1 MTAFLGQFLHLNFY
15 SLMNFKAKLLASFV
29 GLCLSLSAC
38 AQNETP
44 EQLVKKRLAERL
56 TNLPEISSVTA
67 SPLKGIYEVV
77 IEGPEIYYTD
87 EKAEYLMRGDLFDIV
102 NKVNLTEAKTEKLTT
117 VAFKDLPTKDAITVV
132 KGKGTK
138 KIAVFED
145 PNCGYCKRFEADLQ
159 KLDDVTIYLYLYP
172 ILGSDSTVKSKNI
185 WCAAD
190 KNKAWTAWM
199 LKNEVPASANSA
211 CNTEAVTRNV
221 ELGKKF
227 KITGTPTVIFQ
238 NGTRV
243 PGAIPLEKLKEAIA
257 ERS

>member
-1 MTAFLGQFLHLNFY
+1 
-15 SLMNFKAKLLASFV
+15 MNLKTKLLASFL
-29 GLCLSLSAC
+29 GLCLSLTAC
-38 AQNETP
+38 AQNGNTE
-44 EQLVKKRLAERL
+44 EQVKKRLAERL
-56 TNLPEISSVTA
+56 TNLPEITSVTA

-77 IEGPEIYYTD
+77 IDGPEIYYTD
-87 EKAEYLMRGDLFDIV
+87 EKAEFLIRGDLFDIV
-102 NKVNLTEAKTEKLTT
+102 NKVNLTETKTNQLTA
-117 VAFKDLPTKDAITVV
+117 VKFQDLPTKDALKIVR
-132 KGKGTK
+132 GKGTQ

-172 ILGSDSTVKSKNI
+172 ILGADSGVKSKNI

-190 KNKAWTAWM
+190 PNKAWLNWM
-199 LKNEVPASANSA
+199 LKNEVPTTANAS
-211 CNTEAVTRNV
+211 CNTDAVSRNV
-221 ELGKKF
+221 ELGKKY

-238 NGTRV
+238 DGSRI

>member
-1 MTAFLGQFLHLNFY
+1 MT
-15 SLMNFKAKLLASFV
+15 FKAKLLTSLL
-29 GLCLSLSAC
+29 GLCLSLTAC
-38 AQNETP
+38 AQNEST
-44 EQLVKKRLAERL
+44 EQLVKKRLTERL
-56 TNLPEISSVTA
+56 TNLPEISSITA

-87 EKAEYLMRGDLFDIV
+87 EKAEFLLRGDLFDIV
-102 NKVNLTEAKTEKLTT
+102 NKVNLTEAKTDKLTS
-117 VAFKDLPTKDAITVV
+117 VSFKDLPLKDAFTIVR
-132 KGKGTK
+132 GKGTK

-172 ILGSDSTVKSKNI
+172 ILGPDSTVKSKNI

-190 KNKAWTAWM
+190 KNKAWQAWM
-199 LKNEVPASANSA
+199 LKNEVPATANAS
-211 CNTEAVTRNV
+211 CNTEAITRNV
-221 ELGKKF
+221 ELGRKY

-243 PGAIPLEKLKEAIA
+243 PGAVPLEKLKEAIA

>member
-1 MTAFLGQFLHLNFY
+1 MT
-15 SLMNFKAKLLASFV
+15 FKAKLLTSFL
-29 GLCLSLSAC
+29 GLCLSLTAC
-38 AQNETP
+38 AQNEST
-44 EQLVKKRLAERL
+44 EQLVKKRLTERL

-87 EKAEYLMRGDLFDIV
+87 EKAEFLLRGDLFDIV
-102 NKVNLTEAKTEKLTT
+102 NKVNLTEAKTDKLTL
-117 VAFKDLPTKDAITVV
+117 VSFKDLPIKDAITIV

-138 KIAVFED
+138 KVAIFED

-172 ILGSDSTVKSKNI
+172 ILGPDSSVKSKNI

-190 KNKAWTAWM
+190 KNKAWQSWM
-199 LKNEVPASANSA
+199 LKSEPPATANAA
-211 CNTEAVTRNV
+211 CNTEAITRNV
-221 ELGKKF
+221 ELGKKY

-243 PGAIPLEKLKEAIA
+243 PGAVPLEKLKEAIA

>member
-1 MTAFLGQFLHLNFY
+1 MT
-15 SLMNFKAKLLASFV
+15 FKAKLLTSLL
-29 GLCLSLSAC
+29 GLCLSLTAC
-38 AQNETP
+38 AQNEST
-44 EQLVKKRLAERL
+44 EQLVKKRLTERL

-87 EKAEYLMRGDLFDIV
+87 EKAEFLLRGDLFDIV
-102 NKVNLTEAKTEKLTT
+102 NKVNLTEAKTDKLTL
-117 VAFKDLPTKDAITVV
+117 VSFKDLPIKDAITIV

-138 KIAVFED
+138 KVAIFED

-172 ILGSDSTVKSKNI
+172 ILGPDSSVKSKNI

-190 KNKAWTAWM
+190 KNKAWQAWM
-199 LKNEVPASANSA
+199 LKNEVPATANAS
-211 CNTEAVTRNV
+211 CNTEAITRNV
-221 ELGKKF
+221 ELGRKY

-243 PGAIPLEKLKEAIA
+243 PGAVPLEKLKEAIA